1 MAKFTIKCLLLASL
15 FFFGVLFGM
24 QQANE
29 GIQEVK
35 GIDHLP
41 KVEESAGSAPASTE
55 IAQKRER
62 LQDIKTFNVFSA
74 VGNAASEAVTG
85 IFRKGVNV
93 AASIIE
99 NLLG

>member
-24 QQANE
+24 QEANE

-41 KVEESAGSAPASTE
+41 KVEESAGSAPASTKITE
-55 IAQKRER
+55 KRER
-62 LQDIKTFNVFSA
+62 LQDIQTFNVFSA
-74 VGNAASEAVTG
+74 VGNAATESVTG

-93 AASIIE
+93 AATIIE

>member
-41 KVEESAGSAPASTE
+41 KVEQSADSAPASTRIE
-55 IAQKRER
+55 EKRET
-62 LQDIKTFNVFSA
+62 LQDIKNFNVFSA

-85 IFRKGVNV
+85 LFRTGIDI
-93 AASIIE
+93 STSFIE
-99 NLLG
+99 KLLS